1 MLPLVAAKPLSPAAA
16 ALARRVLA
24 TGANGPEGAAQ
35 DRDLAGAR
43 IAALIAQGGIK
54 DAGTILSRTSGLES
68 NPAMAQAGAEAALLA
83 GQDERACAI
92 GDGTA
97 SGREE
102 IYWLRLRAYCRAR
115 GPVRRRSRDLR
126 PGPGGGARR
135 HLRAVDGRQA
145 GRDRKSRR
153 GLAAGRAGLCAV
165 AQPGAGPRG
174 RDPAPAVAA
183 ALAASE
189 PAAATWNIESGPGPL
204 QAAMAAV
211 AAGDLAGAQT
221 LRAGLTA
228 DATPVNELA
237 LLDALIAAAAGK
249 PDGPTLDRLVERGA
263 VSDAKT
269 RGKMQNAAILLA
281 ALGAP
286 MTPQARGEFAKFA
299 GAEAGKA
306 TVARGLGAGP
316 GRRGEADGRE
326 RAAGAVDQ
334 RRCGRRGAC
343 DRRSGADHPR
353 AAAGRAGGR
362 RARLRRRRA
371 AGAEMSGAGW
381 IEAFLEMMAGER
393 ASARNTLTAY
403 GKDLA
408 DAQAFLKGRGV
419 DLSTAGA
426 EQIEAYFAAL
436 SDRGMSPATAARR
449 RSAVRQFYRFVLGEG
464 WRSDDPSRRVD
475 APKKGRPLPKVLSRA
490 EVDAIIAAAGARD
503 GGQGLRLACMVEL
516 AYASGLRIS
525 ELTALPL
532 SVLAR
537 DPAYLIVKGKG
548 GKERLAPL
556 NEAAR
561 AAVKAYLE
569 VRKDFL
575 PKGDGA
581 NPWLFPSR
589 SKAGRLTPRRF
600 AQLLDE
606 AAADAGIDPAR
617 VSPHVLR
624 HAFATHLLEGGA
636 DLRVVQKLLGH
647 ADIATTQIYTHV
659 AGERLREVVQTK
671 HPLAKK

>member
-1 MLPLVAAKPLSPAAA
+1 M
-16 ALARRVLA
+16 
-24 TGANGPEGAAQ
+24 
-35 DRDLAGAR
+35 
-43 IAALIAQGGIK
+43 
-54 DAGTILSRTSGLES
+54 
-68 NPAMAQAGAEAALLA
+68 
-83 GQDERACAI
+83 
-92 GDGTA
+92 
-97 SGREE
+97 
-102 IYWLRLRAYCRAR
+102 
-115 GPVRRRSRDLR
+115 
-126 PGPGGGARR
+126 
-135 HLRAVDGRQA
+135 
-145 GRDRKSRR
+145 
-153 GLAAGRAGLCAV
+153 
-165 AQPGAGPRG
+165 
-174 RDPAPAVAA
+174 
-183 ALAASE
+183 
-189 PAAATWNIESGPGPL
+189 
-204 QAAMAAV
+204 
-211 AAGDLAGAQT
+211 
-221 LRAGLTA
+221 
-228 DATPVNELA
+228 
-237 LLDALIAAAAGK
+237 
-249 PDGPTLDRLVERGA
+249 
-263 VSDAKT
+263 
-269 RGKMQNAAILLA
+269 
-281 ALGAP
+281 
-286 MTPQARGEFAKFA
+286 
-299 GAEAGKA
+299 
-306 TVARGLGAGP
+306 
-316 GRRGEADGRE
+316 
-326 RAAGAVDQ
+326 
-334 RRCGRRGAC
+334 
-343 DRRSGADHPR
+343 SGAD
-353 AAAGRAGGR
+353 
-362 RARLRRRRA
+362 
-371 AGAEMSGAGW
+371 W

-419 DLSTAGA
+419 DLSNARP

-464 WRSDDPSRRVD
+464 WRIDDPSRRVD

-490 EVDAIIAAAGARD
+490 EVDAIIAAAGERD
-503 GGQGLRLACMVEL
+503 GAQGLRLACMVEL

-556 NEAAR
+556 NDAAR

-569 VRKDFL
+569 VRKGFL
-575 PKGDGA
+575 PKGDAA

-659 AGERLREVVQTK
+659 AGERLREVVASK